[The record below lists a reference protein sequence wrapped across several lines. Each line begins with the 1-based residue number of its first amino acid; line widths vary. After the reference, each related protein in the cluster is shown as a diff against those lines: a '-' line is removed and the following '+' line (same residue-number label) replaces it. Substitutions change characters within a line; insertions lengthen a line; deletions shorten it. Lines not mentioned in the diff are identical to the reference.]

1 MNCIIKLHG
10 TSGSGKT
17 TVARELM
24 KGANLVRTILN
35 DASRKP
41 EAYEVRWIYKQ
52 PLFILGP
59 YTATCGGLDSL
70 SDVNDHIRLLE
81 KYGHMG
87 HVFYEGLLG
96 SEYYGRIGKVSEQFG
111 DRHIFAFLDTPIE
124 VCLARVQ
131 ARRLAKGNTK
141 PLNPANTVG
150 RVAKIER
157 LKYRLENEFHRPTQR
172 ISYICPT
179 SEILNIYREYDQADV
194 VIRNDKELGS

>member
-24 KGANLVRTILN
+24 KNADLVRTILN
-35 DASRKP
+35 PASRKP
-41 EAYEVRWIYKQ
+41 EAYEVRWLYKN

-70 SDVNDHIRLLE
+70 SDVNDHIRLLHQCAE
-81 KYGHMG
+81 YG

-96 SEYYGRIGKVSEQFG
+96 SEYYGRIGKETEKYG
-111 DRHIFAFLDTPIE
+111 DSHIFAFLDTPIDL
-124 VCLARVQ
+124 CLARVQ
-131 ARRLAKGNTK
+131 ARRLARGNTK

-157 LKYRLENEFHRPTQR
+157 LRYRLENEFKRPTR
-172 ISYICPT
+172 TITHLSPT
-179 SEILNIYREYDQADV
+179 AEILNIYREYDA
-194 VIRNDKELGS
+194 L

>member
-1 MNCIIKLHG
+1 MKCIIKLHG

-24 KGANLVRTILN
+24 KNADLVRTILN
-35 DASRKP
+35 PASRKP
-41 EAYEVRWIYKQ
+41 EAYEVRWLYKN

-70 SDVNDHIRLLE
+70 SDVNDHIRLLHQCAE
-81 KYGHMG
+81 YG

-96 SEYYGRIGKVSEQFG
+96 SEYYGRIGKETERYG
-111 DRHIFAFLDTPIE
+111 DQHIFAFLDTPIE
-124 VCLARVQ
+124 VCLQRVA
-131 ARRLAKGNTK
+131 ARRLARGNTK

-157 LKYRLENEFHRPTQR
+157 LRYKLEHELSRKTV
-172 ISYICPT
+172 
-179 SEILNIYREYDQADV
+179 ILPYQSPLQELLDIYRRHDAQ
-194 VIRNDKELGS
+194 

>member
-1 MNCIIKLHG
+1 MSCIIKLHG

-17 TVARELM
+17 TIARELM
-24 KGANLVRTILN
+24 KQADLVRTILN
-35 DASRKP
+35 PASRKP
-41 EAYEVRWIYKQ
+41 EAYEVRWLYKN

-70 SDVNDHIRLLE
+70 SDVDDHIRLLNE
-81 KYGHMG
+81 YGDKG

-131 ARRLAKGNTK
+131 ARRLARGNTK

-150 RVAKIER
+150 RVANIER
-157 LKYRLENEFHRPTQR
+157 LKYRLENELSRKTVLLRHEYAAQ
-172 ISYICPT
+172 
-179 SEILNIYREYDQADV
+179 ELLDIYRYHDEA
-194 VIRNDKELGS
+194 

>member
-1 MNCIIKLHG
+1 MSCIIKLHG

-17 TVARELM
+17 TIARELM
-24 KGANLVRTILN
+24 KQADLVRTILN
-35 DASRKP
+35 PASRKP
-41 EAYEVRWIYKQ
+41 EAYEVRWLYKN

-59 YTATCGGLDSL
+59 YTTTCGGLDSL
-70 SDVNDHIRLLE
+70 SDVDDHIRLLNE
-81 KYGHMG
+81 YGDKG

-124 VCLARVQ
+124 VCLERVQ
-131 ARRLAKGNTK
+131 ARRLARGNTK

-157 LKYRLENEFHRPTQR
+157 LKYRLETEFHRTTRTINYLDPTQ
-172 ISYICPT
+172 
-179 SEILNIYREYDQADV
+179 EILNIYGFYVAF
-194 VIRNDKELGS
+194 

>member
-24 KGANLVRTILN
+24 KSADMVRTILN
-35 DASRKP
+35 PASRKP
-41 EAYEVRWIYKQ
+41 EAYEVRWLYKH

-70 SDVNDHIRLLE
+70 SDVNDHIRLLQHYAE
-81 KYGHMG
+81 IG

-96 SEYYGRIGKVSEQFG
+96 SEYYGRIGKVSEAYG
-111 DRHIFAFLDTPIE
+111 NAHIFAFLDTPIDL
-124 VCLARVQ
+124 CLARVQ
-131 ARRLAKGNTK
+131 ARRLARGNTK

-157 LKYRLENEFHRPTQR
+157 LRYRLENEFKRPTR
-172 ISYICPT
+172 TITHLSPT
-179 SEILNIYREYDQADV
+179 AEILNIYREYYAF
-194 VIRNDKELGS
+194 

>member
-1 MNCIIKLHG
+1 MNLIVKLHG

-24 KGANLVRTILN
+24 KQADLVRPILN
-35 DASRKP
+35 PASRKP
-41 EAYEVRWIYKQ
+41 EAYEVRWLYKL

-81 KYGHMG
+81 HYGKIG

-96 SEYYGRIGKVSEQFG
+96 SEYYGRIGKVSEAFG
-111 DRHIFAFLDTPIE
+111 DNHIFAFLDTPIE

-131 ARRLAKGNTK
+131 ARRLARGNTK

-157 LKYRLENEFHRPTQR
+157 LRYRLENEFHRPTR
-172 ISYICPT
+172 TITYISPT
-179 SEILNIYREYDQADV
+179 SEILELYRRHDA
-194 VIRNDKELGS
+194 S

>member
-1 MNCIIKLHG
+1 MKCIIKLHG

-24 KGANLVRTILN
+24 RDDPSPRHLLN
-35 DASRKP
+35 MASRKP
-41 EAYEVRWIYKQ
+41 EAYEVSIPGLKDLLY
-52 PLFILGP
+52 ILGP

-81 KYGHMG
+81 HYGNIG

-111 DRHIFAFLDTPIE
+111 DRHIFAFLDTPID
-124 VCLARVQ
+124 VCLQRVQ

-150 RVAKIER
+150 RVAKITR
-157 LKYRLENEFHRPTQR
+157 LRYRLEHELGRKTV
-172 ISYICPT
+172 
-179 SEILNIYREYDQADV
+179 ILRHEHAAQELLDIYRYHDA
-194 VIRNDKELGS
+194 R

>member
-1 MNCIIKLHG
+1 MKCIIKLHG

-24 KGANLVRTILN
+24 RDDPSPRHLLN
-35 DASRKP
+35 MASRKP
-41 EAYEVRWIYKQ
+41 EAYEVSIPGLKDLLY
-52 PLFILGP
+52 ILGP

-70 SDVNDHIRLLE
+70 SDVNDHIRLLQHYAE
-81 KYGHMG
+81 IG

-96 SEYYGRIGKVSEQFG
+96 SEYYGRIGKVSEAYG
-111 DRHIFAFLDTPIE
+111 NAHIFAFLDTPIE

-131 ARRLAKGNTK
+131 ARRLARGNTK

-157 LKYRLENEFHRPTQR
+157 LRYRLENEFKRPTR
-172 ISYICPT
+172 TITYLSPAT
-179 SEILNIYREYDQADV
+179 EILNIYREYDAA
-194 VIRNDKELGS
+194 

>member
-1 MNCIIKLHG
+1 MKCIIKLHG

-24 KGANLVRTILN
+24 KDADLVRTILN
-35 DASRKP
+35 PASRKP
-41 EAYEVRWIYKQ
+41 EAYEVRWLYKN

-70 SDVNDHIRLLE
+70 SDVNDHIRLLQHYAE
-81 KYGHMG
+81 IG

-131 ARRLAKGNTK
+131 ARRLARGNTK

-150 RVAKIER
+150 RVAKIQR
-157 LKYRLENEFHRPTQR
+157 LKYRLETEFHRSTQTINYINPTE
-172 ISYICPT
+172 
-179 SEILNIYREYDQADV
+179 EILNLYRFHDA
-194 VIRNDKELGS
+194 R

>member
-1 MNCIIKLHG
+1 MKCIIKLHG

-24 KGANLVRTILN
+24 KDADMVRTILN
-35 DASRKP
+35 PASRKP
-41 EAYEVRWIYKQ
+41 EAYEVRWLYKN

-70 SDVNDHIRLLE
+70 SNVDDHIRLLQHYAE
-81 KYGHMG
+81 IG

-96 SEYYGRIGKVSEQFG
+96 SEYYGRIGKVSEAYG
-111 DRHIFAFLDTPIE
+111 NAHIFAFLDTPIE

-131 ARRLAKGNTK
+131 ARRLARGNTK

-157 LKYRLENEFHRPTQR
+157 LRYRLENEFKRPTR
-172 ISYICPT
+172 TITYLSPAT
-179 SEILNIYREYDQADV
+179 EILNIYREYDA
-194 VIRNDKELGS
+194 R

>member
-1 MNCIIKLHG
+1 MKCIIKLHG

-24 KGANLVRTILN
+24 KDADLVRTILN
-35 DASRKP
+35 PASRKP
-41 EAYEVRWIYKQ
+41 EAYEVRWLYKN

-70 SDVNDHIRLLE
+70 SDVNDHIRLLQHYAE
-81 KYGHMG
+81 IG

-131 ARRLAKGNTK
+131 ARRLARGNTK

-157 LKYRLENEFHRPTQR
+157 LKYRLENEFHRPTR
-172 ISYICPT
+172 TINYINPT
-179 SEILNIYREYDQADV
+179 EEILNLYRFHDA
-194 VIRNDKELGS
+194 R

>member
-24 KGANLVRTILN
+24 RSDLN
-35 DASRKP
+35 PRHLLNAASRKP
-41 EAYEVRWIYKQ
+41 EAYEVSVPGLKNLLY
-52 PLFILGP
+52 ILGP

-81 KYGHMG
+81 HYGKIG

-124 VCLARVQ
+124 VCLERVQ

-157 LKYRLENEFHRPTQR
+157 LRYRLENEFKRPTR
-172 ISYICPT
+172 TITYISPT
-179 SEILNIYREYDQADV
+179 SEILELYRRHDA
-194 VIRNDKELGS
+194 S